1 MADVQGKLEREKQ
14 IVVEMIALFCRANH
28 DHGNGC
34 APRVRA
40 KGGDVDGV
48 IDTLCP
54 SCAELA
60 RYACERSDRC
70 PYQDTKTFCVN
81 CSTHCYRSAMRE
93 RIIEVMRYSGPR
105 MALHRPVAALRHL
118 IAQKREARGLARGDG
133 EGARA

>member
-1 MADVQGKLEREKQ
+1 MAGARGKLEREKR

-28 DHGNGC
+28 DHADGRV
-34 APRVRA
+34 PRVRTR
-40 KGGDVDGV
+40 GGDVDGV

-81 CSTHCYRSAMRE
+81 CSTHCYRPAMRE
-93 RIIEVMRYSGPR
+93 RILEVMRYSGPR
-105 MALHRPVAALRHL
+105 MARHRPVAALRHL
-118 IAQKREARGLARGDG
+118 VAQKREARDLAREDG
-133 EGARA
+133 EGASA